1 MKKEKKINYRK
12 RRRNLII
19 GIVIFIFLSMKV
31 FSYVEGLESKKL
43 AEKTFKGKN
52 TEQKEK

>member
-43 AEKTFKGKN
+43 AEKTFKGKS